1 MTMERNDTET
11 TFWADRAIGPAWFL
25 RGRFRR
31 FNYDVH
37 SHDSACLALIIDGAI
52 RIRSGGGEFT
62 ARTGDIYA
70 IEADVPHS
78 GFATDGDGWSLRTVY
93 VDLDHFRAAWR
104 EEFGARIGRLN
115 GPLIRDPGLSD
126 ALLELHRRSEAD
138 GTSLERSRFL
148 ISFLETLFERHTRA
162 PTTIEIGAESAA
174 VRAAREFL
182 DERLDARVHLAE
194 IANAAGLPPF
204 RLHRAF
210 TRSLGVS
217 PHVYQRLARIRRA
230 TAMLRTGVPVCE
242 VAAATGF
249 ADQAHLTRTLKST
262 LATTPAA
269 YRRAFLPDP
278 R

>member
-1 MTMERNDTET
+1 MTTERDDAET
-11 TFWADRAIGPAWFL
+11 SFWIDRAIGPAWFL

-31 FNYDVH
+31 FAYDVH
-37 SHDSACLALIIDGAI
+37 SHDSACLALIVGGAI
-52 RIRSGGGEFT
+52 RIRSGGVEFT
-62 ARTGDIYA
+62 ARTGDMYA
-70 IEADVPHS
+70 IEADMPHS
-78 GFATDGDGWSLRTVY
+78 GVPTDGDGWSLRTVY

-104 EEFGARIGRLN
+104 EEFGARVGRVD
-115 GPLIRDPGLSD
+115 GPLIRDSVLSD
-126 ALLELHRRSEAD
+126 TLIELHRRSEAE
-138 GTSLERSRFL
+138 GTPLERSRFL
-148 ISFLETLFERHTRA
+148 ISFLERLFERHAGA
-162 PTTIEIGAESAA
+162 PAAVEIGAESAA

-182 DERLDARVHLAE
+182 DERLDERVHLDE

-217 PHVYQRLARIRRA
+217 PHVYQRLARVRLA
-230 TAMLRTGVPVCE
+230 TAMLRTGAPVSE

-262 LATTPAA
+262 LALTPGA
-269 YRRAFLPDP
+269 YRRAFLPET